1 MREFRTYGSV
11 RGALG
16 NGRSY
21 RDHLLLVSET
31 EPGAGR
37 GSHLELRPRPPF
49 GGTEIAHDPGT

>member
-21 RDHLLLVSET
+21 RDHSLLASET
-31 EPGAGR
+31 EPEGGARFSPLSGDR
-37 GSHLELRPRPPF
+37 DPPS
-49 GGTEIAHDPGT
+49 GGTEITR